1 MPDDT
6 STHDSGQIDPVGET
20 AAVFLIGQD
29 IDWQGE
35 MTLEKHRDETMLAK
49 GADQPIEGHWGDTAD
64 GCRPLQ
70 AESTVGGDKG
80 LPRQFGTH
88 TAIAQDEVGQHC
100 KDSLARG
107 TLHAPDG
114 EAAEANPRIMGVA
127 GETAAVTQGFVI
139 ELEAK
144 SQEKGQNEVN
154 ERFAIAQQLKVGG
167 FIVKIDGEGTV
178 LAGRFGALSHVSSSV
193 EMAVGADEI
202 SCG

>member
-1 MPDDT
+1 
-6 STHDSGQIDPVGET
+6 
-20 AAVFLIGQD
+20 
-29 IDWQGE
+29 
-35 MTLEKHRDETMLAK
+35 MTLDQHHDETVLPES
-49 GADQPIEGHWGDTAD
+49 ADQAVEGHRRDIAD
-64 GCRPLQ
+64 CRTPLQ
-70 AESTVGGDKG
+70 AESSMGGEQG
-80 LPRQFGTH
+80 LPRYIRTH

-167 FIVKIDGEGTV
+167 FIVKIDGEGAV
-178 LAGRFGALSHVSSSV
+178 LAGRFGALS
-193 EMAVGADEI
+193 
-202 SCG
+202 